1 MSDLNDEI
9 RAAIDTSDVD
19 RARAL
24 LREALNNTPDADIYY
39 LASLVAL
46 SDDQKQRF
54 LKKATELDPFHSE
67 AHAALGATAQNI
79 PAQPVAPAPQE
90 TAPAPPS
97 AHQETAPDPPSAQQE
112 TAPATTA
119 PSSEPPGE
127 TAETTTANA
136 SQTVTSDTAQPEKP
150 AGTHWGRAI
159 VIGLLLL
166 APTSIPLML
175 GSHDSPYTD
184 TLISLGIAFW
194 LAGVLWAGRYGR
206 RSWEW
211 LAVCMSPTIIP
222 LLALVSIP
230 GRDQLPPEG
239 MLVLAVVIIGIP
251 LVGAV
256 FPAFLLT
263 LVWRDQP
270 SSQRQPTPANN

>member
-79 PAQPVAPAPQE
+79 PAQPVAPAQ
-90 TAPAPPS
+90 
-97 AHQETAPDPPSAQQE
+97 QETAPDPPSAQQE
-112 TAPATTA
+112 TAPATIA
-119 PSSEPPGE
+119 PSSEPPAE

-136 SQTVTSDTAQPEKP
+136 SQTATSDTAQTEKP
-150 AGTHWGRAI
+150 AGIHRGRAI
-159 VIGLLLL
+159 VMGLLLL
-166 APTSIPLML
+166 APTSIPLMV
-175 GSHDSPYTD
+175 GSNDSPYSD

-239 MLVLAVVIIGIP
+239 MLLLAVVIIGIP

-256 FPAFLLT
+256 FPAFVLT

-270 SSQRQPTPANN
+270 SG

>member
-79 PAQPVAPAPQE
+79 PAQPVAPAQQE

-97 AHQETAPDPPSAQQE
+97 APQE

-119 PSSEPPGE
+119 PSSEPPAE

-136 SQTVTSDTAQPEKP
+136 SQTATPDAAQPEKP
-150 AGTHWGRAI
+150 AGIHWGPAI
-159 VIGLLLL
+159 VIGGLLLFF
-166 APTSIPLML
+166 AA
-175 GSHDSPYTD
+175 
-184 TLISLGIAFW
+184 LIL
-194 LAGVLWAGRYGR
+194 LRVVL
-206 RSWEW
+206 
-211 LAVCMSPTIIP
+211 
-222 LLALVSIP
+222 
-230 GRDQLPPEG
+230 
-239 MLVLAVVIIGIP
+239 
-251 LVGAV
+251 
-256 FPAFLLT
+256 
-263 LVWRDQP
+263 
-270 SSQRQPTPANN
+270 

>member
-1 MSDLNDEI
+1 MSNLNDEI

-24 LREALNNTPDADIYY
+24 LREALNDTPDADTYY

-67 AHAALGATAQNI
+67 AHAALGATAQNK
-79 PAQPVAPAPQE
+79 PAAPAP
-90 TAPAPPS
+90 
-97 AHQETAPDPPSAQQE
+97 QE

-119 PSSEPPGE
+119 PSFEPPAE

-136 SQTVTSDTAQPEKP
+136 SQTATPDTAQPEKP
-150 AGTHWGRAI
+150 AGIHWGRAI
-159 VIGLLLL
+159 VVGLLLL
-166 APTSIPLML
+166 LIPVRIAF
-175 GSHDSPYTD
+175 GIASSHDTYQD
-184 TLISLGIAFW
+184 TIIAMAIAFW
-194 LAGVLWAGRYGR
+194 LSGVLWAGKYGR
-206 RSWEW
+206 RSWTW
-211 LAVCMSPTIIP
+211 LAVCMSPNIIP
-222 LLALVSIP
+222 LLTLASIP
-230 GRDQLPPEG
+230 ESSRPLPGP
-239 MLVLAVVIIGIP
+239 MLVLAAFIIGAP

-270 SSQRQPTPANN
+270 PRQHQPTPANN

>member
-1 MSDLNDEI
+1 MSNLNDEI
-9 RAAIDTSDVD
+9 RAAIETSDVD

-24 LREALNNTPDADIYY
+24 LREALNNTPDADTYY

-46 SDDQKQRF
+46 SGDQKQRF

-79 PAQPVAPAPQE
+79 PAQPVAPAQ
-90 TAPAPPS
+90 
-97 AHQETAPDPPSAQQE
+97 QETAPDPPSAQQE

-119 PSSEPPGE
+119 PSSEPPAE

-136 SQTVTSDTAQPEKP
+136 SQKATSDTAQTEKP
-150 AGTHWGRAI
+150 AGIHRGRAI
-159 VIGLLLL
+159 VMGLLLL
-166 APTSIPLML
+166 IPALVVGFFYGGIFM
-175 GSHDSPYTD
+175 T
-184 TLISLGIAFW
+184 IAFW
-194 LAGVLWAGRYGR
+194 LTGVLWAGKYGR

-211 LAVCMSPTIIP
+211 LAVCMSPNIVP
-222 LLALVSIP
+222 LLILTLLLIYEAEIAMVA
-230 GRDQLPPEG
+230 R
-239 MLVLAVVIIGIP
+239 AAFIIGAP

-270 SSQRQPTPANN
+270 SG

>member
-1 MSDLNDEI
+1 MSNLNDEI
-9 RAAIDTSDVD
+9 RAAIETSDVD

-24 LREALNNTPDADIYY
+24 LREAFKNNPDADTYY
-39 LASLVAL
+39 LASQVAL
-46 SDDQKQRF
+46 NDDQKQKF
-54 LKKATELDPFHSE
+54 LVKATEMDPFHSE
-67 AHAALGATAQNI
+67 AHAALRATAQNI

-97 AHQETAPDPPSAQQE
+97 APQE